1 MFLLLNVSV
10 QKVVGTTHCALIIS
24 TVHHGYY
31 FLYMKENVLQRGAN
45 PASSLG
51 RQHKNF
57 QRVNKGIFA
66 LLIRVQWDHLHIK
79 FLKTQ

>member
-31 FLYMKENVLQRGAN
+31 FLYMKENVLQRGVN

-51 RQHKNF
+51 RQDKNF
-57 QRVNKGIFA
+57 WKGEEWLFA
-66 LLIRVQWDHLHIK
+66 FPEGSSGTIS
-79 FLKTQ
+79 T